1 MVGVLVAVSEGVIV
15 GEGVEVKVAV
25 GVVVGVGT
33 GPSVSVELLL
43 DGSGS
48 VTSDGGVTTAVFTR
62 LPVAEGLT
70 APCARKAPVSPA
82 RRLTVGEV
90 LSPEPLG
97 APQLAPE
104 EAEPVQVSP
113 EIPAGPASL
122 TVPPV

>member
-70 APCARKAPVSPA
+70 VPCTRKVAVPPA
-82 RRLTVGEV
+82 SRLTVVEI
-90 LSPEPLG
+90 LLPEPLG
-97 APQLAPE
+97 DPQLEPE
-104 EAEPVQVSP
+104 DAVHVQVTPVIS
-113 EIPAGPASL
+113 EG
-122 TVPPV
+122 TVS